1 MPHPGG
7 GGPSRWRVSRSLTV
21 AIAGSWADAKA
32 GTLVNLVILAT
43 AVIAAAIDGPW
54 GLRAE
59 YDRDVRAA
67 LARARAHR
75 RC

>member
-1 MPHPGG
+1 MVRGRDVVPGRRG
-7 GGPSRWRVSRSLTV
+7 SAVCRTTVVVGDRLAGVAVSTV

-32 GTLVNLVILAT
+32 GTLVNFVILAT

-59 YDRDVRAA
+59 YDP
-67 LARARAHR
+67 
-75 RC
+75 